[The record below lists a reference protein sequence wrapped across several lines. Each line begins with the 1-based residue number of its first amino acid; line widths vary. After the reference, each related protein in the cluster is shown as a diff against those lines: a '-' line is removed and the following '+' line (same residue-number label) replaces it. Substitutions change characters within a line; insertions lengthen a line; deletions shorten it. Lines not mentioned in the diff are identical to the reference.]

1 MTEAERYEG
10 KQTKPKKRN
19 PQQEW
24 MDVVESSVATAPN
37 HLKSH
42 LRTMAGLD
50 NIPRKE
56 KQFRNFTEN
65 SLSLRG
71 KDAAILGEIWNL
83 LKKEHN
89 QRQAQKEKERQQ
101 KEQKRKKEVEEKKL
115 AEEVKKTT
123 AEESSDD
130 EPKEEKPSNETI
142 DKKKVTKAMK
152 KALKKA
158 PNRSMKIKVLRK
170 QLCDQLGL
178 SKNANKLLKELVLQA
193 PKESKKSKIVVDG
206 KIISLM

>member
-10 KQTKPKKRN
+10 KSTKPKKRN

-24 MDVVESSVATAPN
+24 MDVVESSVATAPS

-56 KQFRNFTEN
+56 KQFQNFTAN
-65 SLSLRG
+65 SLGLRG
-71 KDAAILGEIWNL
+71 KDQAILGEIWTL
-83 LKKEHN
+83 LKTEHN
-89 QRQAQKEKERQQ
+89 LRQAVREKERQEM
-101 KEQKRKKEVEEKKL
+101 EQKRKKVKEEKEQ
-115 AEEVKKTT
+115 AEEAKKSTD
-123 AEESSDD
+123 EESSDD
-130 EPKEEKPSNETI
+130 ESKEKKPLNETI

-170 QLCDQLGL
+170 QLSSQLGL
-178 SKNANKLLKELVLQA
+178 SKKAKKPLKELLLQA
-193 PKESKKSKIVVDG
+193 PKESKKTKIVVDG
-206 KIISLM
+206 KTISLM